1 MRKFVKQIM
10 MNIFLPRLLLLHS
23 LLVVC
28 FATFAFGATRLPQD
42 EVQALTDIAKT
53 LGKTGWDFSVDPCSG
68 QLPWTNISAF
78 KGFESA
84 VTCNCSFDDST
95 VCHVTSM

>member
-1 MRKFVKQIM
+1 M

-28 FATFAFGATRLPQD
+28 FATFAFGAARLPQD
-42 EVQALTDIAKT
+42 EVQALADIAKT

-68 QLPWTNISAF
+68 WTNISEVE
-78 KGFESA
+78 GFA